1 VGSFVYIFLGSV
13 PSVTVGPTTLMSIMT
28 QKHSA
33 LHPGYAPFL
42 SFCSGI
48 IILTGG
54 ILRLGTFFIK
64 ICRLRI

>member
-54 ILRLGTFFIK
+54 ILRLGNIK
-64 ICRLRI
+64 L